1 MHMQLIE
8 TSGIIL
14 GISDTFLIITLC
26 NWGLRDRN
34 QNVVI
39 TCLEVD
45 ASDTVIE
52 YFTEYSN
59 FKVLQD

>member
-14 GISDTFLIITLC
+14 GISDTFLIIALC
-26 NWGLRDRN
+26 NWGVRDRN

-39 TCLEVD
+39 TYVLRWTLVI
-45 ASDTVIE
+45 VIE
-52 YFTEYSN
+52 YFTEYSY
-59 FKVLQD
+59 FKVLQY